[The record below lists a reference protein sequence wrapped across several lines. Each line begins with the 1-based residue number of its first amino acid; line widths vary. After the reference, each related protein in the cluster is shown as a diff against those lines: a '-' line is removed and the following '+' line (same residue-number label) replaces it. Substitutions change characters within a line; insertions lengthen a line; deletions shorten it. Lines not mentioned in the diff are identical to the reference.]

1 MPSARSTRATRAST
15 RRQAEPA
22 TDQGSSKRP
31 RHSSQPNSPI
41 NPPRG
46 KRTRHQVDVRPPDIN
61 VSISNPLPTPSS
73 TQQPPQSSNF
83 QSESYLDMDITEL
96 TLQNYHQAMKYW
108 PLGRIQQQ
116 LARQRSANHQ
126 LSEAVIAEGQ
136 AVMEHME
143 HTIHMIAMVSGVSL
157 SKLKRSLGLLGG
169 THAENPWHRWLSF
182 AQEANKYPMP
192 VRGDPNASEILT
204 YRNQSNAKTYQGLDD
219 DEYDVFTSKVFYALG
234 GYPDYSAISVTEDS
248 NVFGDS
254 STLVPEVPKLSP
266 EDELRY
272 RPIYERLV
280 DQKKVARDRELNTP
294 ASSASKEEKRSL
306 QCIKKIAHQLVR
318 DHHVVGLYYYI
329 IACSNNASGDGW
341 CREYT
346 TRDEMSQWLSAKAQF
361 QHIFPLYCQN
371 GSTFEEIK
379 AIANN
384 GNAPMPR
391 AKVSNNQCNID
402 KKILTMK
409 LNEMLL
415 KVVGEAKYPSR
426 GFPKVADPISA
437 LVERRI
443 DVTIERDVDAHLS
456 NEEFLKGFTGMPAK
470 ARRHW
475 LLDIEEGKF
484 RLISKV
490 SSGPAID
497 PSL

>member
-1 MPSARSTRATRAST
+1 MPSPRSTRATRAST
-15 RRQAEPA
+15 RRQAAPA
-22 TDQGSSKRP
+22 THQGASKRP
-31 RHSSQPNSPI
+31 RLASQQGDPI
-41 NPPRG
+41 NPAQG
-46 KRTRHQVDVRPPDIN
+46 KRTRHQVDVLPPNIN
-61 VSISNPLPTPSS
+61 ISISNPLPTPSS
-73 TQQPPQSSNF
+73 TQQPPQSSND
-83 QSESYLDMDITEL
+83 QSEADLDMDITEL

-108 PLGRIQQQ
+108 PLGCIQQQ

-157 SKLKRSLGLLGG
+157 SKLKQSLGLLGG
-169 THAENPWHRWLSF
+169 THAENPWHWWLSF
-182 AQEANKYPMP
+182 ALEANKYPMP
-192 VRGDPNASEILT
+192 VCGDPHASEILT
-204 YRNQSNAKTYQGLDD
+204 HQNQSNSKTYQDLDD

-234 GYPDYSAISVTEDS
+234 GYPDYSAITVTEDS

-254 STLVPEVPKLSP
+254 STLVPE
-266 EDELRY
+266 
-272 RPIYERLV
+272 
-280 DQKKVARDRELNTP
+280 KKVARDRELNTP
-294 ASSASKEEKRSL
+294 ASSAGKEEKRSL

-318 DHHVVGLYYYI
+318 DHHVVGLDYYI

-391 AKVSNNQCNID
+391 AKVSNNQSDID

-470 ARRHW
+470 AR
-475 LLDIEEGKF
+475 
-484 RLISKV
+484 
-490 SSGPAID
+490 
-497 PSL
+497 